1 MGLGSGS
8 KCKSLKVEVES
19 KVFFTQSPWIRTGE
33 KGSTCLQKNK
43 QDVWKAFLKGC
54 FGKLHLVCEG
64 EYAMGERR
72 KRLSPAK
79 NIGKGQRKDCR
90 LCEFWH
96 LSKPKQL
103 TTDS

>member
-19 KVFFTQSPWIRTGE
+19 KVFFTQSPWKRTGE

-54 FGKLHLVCEG
+54 FGKLHLED
-64 EYAMGERR
+64 AATIMRR
-72 KRLSPAK
+72 RICNGGMAQEVVSSQKFGHAV
-79 NIGKGQRKDCR
+79 
-90 LCEFWH
+90 
-96 LSKPKQL
+96 
-103 TTDS
+103 DSWEAASGGWPF